1 VINDAPDQNDYVDKL
16 HLKFDVESIV
26 RCAGICR
33 TTVEHWFRY
42 DCDGYSFLNHELW
55 QGEETLNII
64 YYYTDRGKTYFPLKL
79 QTTKNSQKTKRICKN
94 CGKLN
99 KNSIVKYE
107 PLMVRLWE

>member
-1 VINDAPDQNDYVDKL
+1 MTP
-16 HLKFDVESIV
+16 SIILNS
-26 RCAGICR
+26 GYLQQIP
-33 TTVEHWFRY
+33 TFRE
-42 DCDGYSFLNHELW
+42 C
-55 QGEETLNII
+55 TL